1 MYSYQTFTPGN
12 STNNVNNTIKT
23 IIYTANYN
31 SRFPNSTPL
40 LCACVSGYYN
50 KTAPASNY
58 VSARLAKN
66 ERISIA
72 VNNYKSG
79 RIQFGNFYLGQPL
92 NINYLGRTEGMPGG
106 SGKPPTNF

>member
-12 STNNVNNTIKT
+12 STNNVNNTIKSL
-23 IIYTANYN
+23 IYTANYN
-31 SRFPNSTPL
+31 RRFPNSNST
-40 LCACVSGYYN
+40 CTCVSGYYN
-50 KTAPASNY
+50 KTIADSNY
-58 VSARLAKN
+58 VSVRLAKN

-72 VNNYKSG
+72 VNNYKGG